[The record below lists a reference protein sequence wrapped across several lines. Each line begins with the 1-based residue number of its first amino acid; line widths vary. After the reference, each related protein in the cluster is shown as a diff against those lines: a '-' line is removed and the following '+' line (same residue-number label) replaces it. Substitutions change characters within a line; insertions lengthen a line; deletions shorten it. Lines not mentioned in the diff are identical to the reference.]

1 MKYRVSSV
9 AFVVGRGWAIS
20 PSIFMDRSVPTG
32 IRQCWPTAP
41 SGIALPC
48 LRAHWSLGN
57 PHLMTNEG
65 KNQREKPY
73 WPTGNNSERPWM
85 VRSWGKVGAGSDF
98 ELITVRSPLPGP
110 APTPAFHWGWYL
122 INTPP
127 PNHTPVPV
135 STEPNLW
142 QCSKLIYMELPNN
155 LFKKV
160 NMLNLICLFHLFDFT
175 SFIMIFASNG
185 YL

>member
-1 MKYRVSSV
+1 MKCRVSSV

-20 PSIFMDRSVPTG
+20 PSFFMDRSVPTG

-73 WPTGNNSERPWM
+73 WPTGNNSERP
-85 VRSWGKVGAGSDF
+85 
-98 ELITVRSPLPGP
+98 
-110 APTPAFHWGWYL
+110 
-122 INTPP
+122 
-127 PNHTPVPV
+127 
-135 STEPNLW
+135 
-142 QCSKLIYMELPNN
+142 
-155 LFKKV
+155 
-160 NMLNLICLFHLFDFT
+160 
-175 SFIMIFASNG
+175 
-185 YL
+185 